1 MELKNSFGVAK
12 PVRESWIVLT
22 DLEHIAPCM
31 PGAKLTGVEGGEYRG
46 TVKVKVGPIVA
57 RYDGVA
63 SFVSLDDEAMVA
75 IIKASGRDPRQGNVD
90 AMITARLVPLGE
102 EATTVELLTDL
113 SITGKLASFGKGGIE
128 DVSKNILGQFA
139 SNLELM
145 LAKDASDQESGARP
159 GEDVTS
165 ASASQPGRESPDV
178 EPLDLAS
185 VAAAPVLRMVFPVV
199 LGSVLL
205 SIVVWSL
212 LRRCRT

>member
-1 MELKNSFGVAK
+1 MELKNSFVVPR
-12 PVRESWIVLT
+12 PVDEAWVVLT
-22 DLEHIAPCM
+22 DLERIAPCM
-31 PGAKLTGVEGGEYRG
+31 PGAQLTGVEGEEYRG
-46 TVKVKVGPIVA
+46 TVKVKVGPIAA
-57 RYDGVA
+57 RYDGIA
-63 SFVSLDDEAMVA
+63 SFVSLDDEAKVA
-75 IIKASGRDPRQGNVD
+75 IIKASGQDPRQGNVN

-145 LAKDASDQESGARP
+145 LAKDASDEEPGTSP
-159 GEDVTS
+159 GEDPLRPS
-165 ASASQPGRESPDV
+165 KPQPHIGRPDV

-185 VAAAPVLRMVFPVV
+185 VATAPVLRRVVPVIA
-199 LGSVLL
+199 GAVLL

>member
-1 MELKNSFGVAK
+1 VELNNSFVVAK
-12 PVRESWIVLT
+12 PVGESWGLLT
-22 DLEHIAPCM
+22 DLERIAPCM
-31 PGAKLTGVEGGEYRG
+31 PGAKLTGVEGGDYRG

-57 RYDGVA
+57 RYDGIA
-63 SFVSLDDEAMVA
+63 SFVSLDDETRVA

-90 AMITARLVPLGE
+90 ATITATLVPLGD
-102 EATTVELLTDL
+102 EATTVELSTDL

-128 DVSKNILGQFA
+128 DVSKNILGQFV

-145 LAKDASDQESGARP
+145 LANDASDEEPGARA
-159 GEDVTS
+159 GEDAPS
-165 ASASQPGRESPDV
+165 ASESQPGVGSPDV

-185 VAAAPVLRMVFPVV
+185 VVAAPVLRRVVPVV

-205 SIVVWSL
+205 SVVVWSL